1 MLRKPAENTRYQYN
15 DRARSTPAFRRGTPS
30 RTPYSDERSTTNS
43 STNYRVRLWISGAV
57 NPIEQKET
65 LVSFGQQRGARLAEH
80 FFSALTSQM
89 TKGVVDVPNDL
100 RRAIHNSHGQA
111 CKIEDGVYAR
121 MAASVRH
128 LPAPLKGSERAI
140 RRSSK
145 RGRRPTQ
152 PPTDTEHLAHTCL
165 RGRQL
170 LP

>member
-1 MLRKPAENTRYQYN
+1 
-15 DRARSTPAFRRGTPS
+15 
-30 RTPYSDERSTTNS
+30 
-43 STNYRVRLWISGAV
+43 VRFWISGAV

-65 LVSFGQQRGARLAEH
+65 FVSFGQQRSARLAEH

-145 RGRRPTQ
+145 RGRRLTQ
-152 PPTDTEHLAHTCL
+152 PLADTEYPAHTCL
-165 RGRQL
+165 RGRGSCFLRKEPSSKISHQEVTRFGVVAIS
-170 LP
+170 